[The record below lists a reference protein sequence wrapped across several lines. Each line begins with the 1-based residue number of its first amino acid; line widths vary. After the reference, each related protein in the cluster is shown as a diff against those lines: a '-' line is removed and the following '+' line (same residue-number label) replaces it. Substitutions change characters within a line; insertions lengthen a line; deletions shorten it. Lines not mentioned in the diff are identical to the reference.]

1 MSSFTSMRRRS
12 STSMGSEPSTPAHS
26 PETSHIDDRL
36 NSLLA
41 SFDAGTHSFCRAE
54 RTEEA
59 KLQAQSTV
67 PAPKALPTSSA
78 PTTRRP
84 LLSMLSLTRPSILKE
99 PTRHFDPS
107 REPKLHGLP

>member
-1 MSSFTSMRRRS
+1 MVWADMHVSGAQRHD
-12 STSMGSEPSTPAHS
+12 PSPSCHSDHVGPFLINNKTYQPLTPFA
-26 PETSHIDDRL
+26 
-36 NSLLA
+36 
-41 SFDAGTHSFCRAE
+41 
-54 RTEEA
+54 A